1 MMIGRIQIY
10 GKHWNVQWD
19 QSRRRKW
26 QRQSIEVSRE
36 AHKLI
41 MCWSKRMRKKTFIY
55 LFIYLFIYAALLW
68 QALYIWNLVIS

>member
-26 QRQSIEVSRE
+26 QRQSIEVSTE
-36 AHKLI
+36 AHKLQTHNVLVQ
-41 MCWSKRMRKKTFIY
+41 KNEKEN
-55 LFIYLFIYAALLW
+55 LHLFIYAALLW